1 MCRFMAT
8 GCLPRGR
15 GRVGGFTLIE
25 LLVVIAIIA
34 VLIALLLPAVQAA
47 REAARRAQCTN
58 NLKQMGLAAMNFE
71 SANTQLPPG
80 WGPMPTQPSGGG
92 TGRVGPQVLILQYLE
107 GNNTYNNFNFTYDIN
122 LNGNPNPNY
131 TVQTQVISGYVCP
144 SDGATTKYNGYL
156 AYSNYFGSLGATA
169 SALYGGTANKE
180 EETNQATLGI
190 FNCSLNESAPA
201 GSANYWAVTSK
212 VTIASITDGTS
223 NTAMFS
229 ETKRSPL
236 TTTNAADLT
245 DEGFYTNYAA
255 GMNYTYP
262 TSCPYAAFDYR
273 GQEYYRSFNNTSLYT
288 HTVTPNPINL
298 PDCSLYAG
306 NPIWNFFSFH
316 IPARSF
322 HPGGVN
328 VGFADGSVH
337 FVKDSISLVT
347 WKALGTRAGG
357 EVLSSD
363 SY

>member
-1 MCRFMAT
+1 MSEFVSN
-8 GCLPRGR
+8 GYLFRGR
-15 GRVGGFTLIE
+15 NQARGFTLIE
-25 LLVVIAIIA
+25 LLIVIAIIA

-47 REAARRAQCTN
+47 REAARRAQCVN
-58 NLKQMGLAAMNFE
+58 NLKQISLSAMNFE
-71 SANTQLPPG
+71 SANSMLPPG
-80 WGPMPTQPSGGG
+80 WGPMPVYPVGS
-92 TGRVGPQVLILQYLE
+92 TGRIGPQVIILQYLE
-107 GNNTYNNFNFTYDIN
+107 NTNTYNNFNLSYNIN
-122 LNGNPNPNY
+122 DNSTASLNY
-131 TVQTQVISGYVCP
+131 TVQCQVINAYVCP
-144 SDGATTKYNGYL
+144 SDGSITKYNGYL

-169 SALYGGTANKE
+169 SAMYGGTANKE

-190 FNCSLNESAPA
+190 FNVSLNETAP
-201 GSANYWAVTSK
+201 STSTSYQAVTSK

-236 TTTNAADLT
+236 TATNAADLT
-245 DEGFYTNYAA
+245 NEGFYTNYAA
-255 GMNYTYP
+255 GMNYVYP
-262 TSCPYAAFDYR
+262 ASCPYAAFDYR

-288 HTVTPNPINL
+288 HTVTPNPINI

-337 FVKDSISLVT
+337 FIKNSINLIT
-347 WKALGTRAGG
+347 WRALGTRAGG